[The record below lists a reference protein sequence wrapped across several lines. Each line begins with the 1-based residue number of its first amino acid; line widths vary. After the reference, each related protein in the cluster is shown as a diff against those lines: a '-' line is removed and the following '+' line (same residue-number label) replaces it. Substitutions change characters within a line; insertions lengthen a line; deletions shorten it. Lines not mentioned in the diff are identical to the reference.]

1 MELVNN
7 LLADLKKAHLA
18 NYKIIV
24 RSNID
29 EDVMINCSGLKV
41 LHVKNDIPKGFGS
54 NHNMNF
60 NLISGDYFVILNPD
74 IRIDDV
80 DVFTK
85 LIDHSTE
92 NHDRVIVS
100 PTIYNS
106 DGKVEDNGR
115 YFPTPF
121 KIIRKILFRDKTV
134 VPLRAGSAS
143 IKVDWVGG
151 MFMVTHSKNYQI
163 LAGFDEGYF
172 LYYEDVDLCNR
183 AAKCRIDR
191 EILHN
196 ASAVHEAHRRSHRDM
211 RYLKWHIASMLRF
224 WIKYYG
230 R

>member
-1 MELVNN
+1 MELVNK
-7 LLADLKKAHLA
+7 LLADLKKTNLA

-29 EDVMINCSGLKV
+29 EDVMINYGELEV
-41 LHVKNDIPKGFGS
+41 MHVKNDIPKGFGS

-60 NLISGDYFVILNPD
+60 NLICGDYFVILNPD

-85 LIDHSTE
+85 LINHSSD
-92 NHDRVIVS
+92 NDDRVIVS

-106 DGKVEDNGR
+106 NGKLEDNGR
-115 YFPTPF
+115 YFPTPL
-121 KIIRKILFRDKTV
+121 KILWKILFWDKTV
-134 VPLRAGSAS
+134 MPRRAGSTS
-143 IKVDWVGG
+143 TKVDWVGG

-163 LAGFDEGYF
+163 LAGFDEEYF

-183 AAKCRIDR
+183 AAKCSIDR

-196 ASAVHEAHRRSHRDM
+196 VSVVHEARRRSHRDL
-211 RYLKWHIASMLRF
+211 RYLKWHIASIVRF